1 MALFRC
7 VPAVFVL
14 LLTLLGISAGLRLP
28 RCAAATS
35 KQGSL
40 PIRVAVLQELLRAPL
55 ARISQAELAELKLE
69 LSEMQQLL
77 VDPGELVEV
86 CEHPHGP
93 HYVPK
98 AMRGF
103 SA

>member
-1 MALFRC
+1 MRRGLRG
-7 VPAVFVL
+7 L
-14 LLTLLGISAGLRLP
+14 DQLSAGLLGGLLGRE
-28 RCAAATS
+28 
-35 KQGSL
+35 
-40 PIRVAVLQELLRAPL
+40 LQ
-55 ARISQAELAELKLE
+55 LAELKLE

-93 HYVPK
+93 QYVPK

>member
-1 MALFRC
+1 
-7 VPAVFVL
+7 
-14 LLTLLGISAGLRLP
+14 
-28 RCAAATS
+28 
-35 KQGSL
+35 
-40 PIRVAVLQELLRAPL
+40 
-55 ARISQAELAELKLE
+55 
-69 LSEMQQLL
+69 MQQLL

-93 HYVPK
+93 QYVPK

>member
-1 MALFRC
+1 MALFRGL
-7 VPAVFVL
+7 PAVFVL
-14 LLTLLGISAGLRLP
+14 LLSLVGIAGLHVP

-40 PIRVAVLQELLRAPL
+40 PVRVAVLQELLRAPL

-93 HYVPK
+93 QYVPK